1 MPAGALH
8 TARVDDERPPICP
21 ACGVTTVPAA
31 LSSRPGHGGSWIC
44 LECEETGDGGAES
57 AAGVRLEMERGWDE
71 P

>member
-1 MPAGALH
+1 M
-8 TARVDDERPPICP
+8 DDEHDEDRPPICP
-21 ACGVTTVPAA
+21 ACGVTMVPADLGA
-31 LSSRPGHGGSWIC
+31 RRDAGDGDWIC